1 MKAAIKKYRI
11 KTTLEQK
18 RWLLLLCFAI
28 TTLVVACDQQEEKKE
43 TDGSASTPGTTS
55 TTSTASEPVKPKE
68 QEIFDRSILVGDW
81 IRTDAEYQITISELL
96 DEGKLKASY
105 FNPESINVDKARW
118 IFADGAMKIYI
129 ELRDE
134 NYPGSNYNL
143 IYYPDKD
150 LLAGKYFQ
158 AVEGVTYDVEFF
170 RKK

>member
-11 KTTLEQK
+11 ITTPEQK

-28 TTLVVACDQQEEKKE
+28 TTIVVACDQQKEKKE
-43 TDGSASTPGTTS
+43 SDGSVS
-55 TTSTASEPVKPKE
+55 TTNTGKEPVKLQE
-68 QEIFDRSILVGDW
+68 QKTFDRSVLVGDW
-81 IRTDAEYQITISELL
+81 IRTDAEYRIAISELR
-96 DEGKLKASY
+96 DDGTLKAGY
-105 FNPESINVDKARW
+105 FNPNAINVGKAGW
-118 IFADGAMKIYI
+118 SFSEGTMKIYI

-143 IYYPDKD
+143 VYYPDKD

-158 AVEGVTYDVEFF
+158 AVEGVTYDVGFF